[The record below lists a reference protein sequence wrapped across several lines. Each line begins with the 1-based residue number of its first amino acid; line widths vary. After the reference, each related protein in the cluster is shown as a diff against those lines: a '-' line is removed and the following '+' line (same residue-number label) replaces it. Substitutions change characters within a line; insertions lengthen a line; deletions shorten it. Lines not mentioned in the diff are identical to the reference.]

1 MPSLWNI
8 KKGEAME
15 ITLLF
20 QGGLNGVMLG
30 LNYALIAL
38 GLSLIFGIMGIV
50 NFAHGEMYM
59 LGGYVAYFLIGRFGL
74 DFFTTIIASII
85 VIGLLGMMF
94 EKGIFRPL
102 TIRPR
107 EALTSLIAAVGL
119 AWVLQMLA
127 VICFGDLDRKV
138 PSTFKGV
145 INMGGVVITKERLVT
160 IVIGIVLV
168 LLLNLF
174 LLRTRL
180 GNAIRAVAQDKEA
193 AALQG
198 IQVSRVSAL
207 SFGIGCAL
215 AGSAG
220 ALMAPIFSVSPFLGG
235 EVILKAFLVVILG
248 GMGSIPGAMLGG
260 LVLGFIESFG
270 SLFFTVPI
278 VSTITFVIIIII
290 LIIRPQ
296 GLLGHE

>member
-1 MPSLWNI
+1 
-8 KKGEAME
+8 ME
-15 ITLLF
+15 ITLLL

-30 LNYALIAL
+30 LNYGLIAL

-59 LGGYVAYFLIGRFGL
+59 LGGYVAYYLVGRFRFN
-74 DFFTTIIASII
+74 FFMTMVAG
-85 VIGLLGMMF
+85 VVLVGLLGALI
-94 EKGIFRPL
+94 EKTLFRPL
-102 TIRPR
+102 TTRPR

-127 VICFGDLDRKV
+127 VICFGELDRNV
-138 PSTFKGV
+138 PSSFKG
-145 INMGGVVITKERLVT
+145 IIHMGGVVITKERLAA
-160 IVIGIVLV
+160 IVIALVLV
-168 LLLNLF
+168 SVLTLF
-174 LLRTRL
+174 LMKTRI
-180 GNAIRAVAQDKEA
+180 GMAIRAVAQDKEA

-198 IQVSRVSAL
+198 IQVSRISSL

-215 AGSAG
+215 AGAAG
-220 ALMAPIFSVSPFLGG
+220 VLMAPIFCVSPFLGG

-278 VSTITFVIIIII
+278 VNAITFVLIIMI
-290 LIIRPQ
+290 LIVRPQ

>member
-1 MPSLWNI
+1 
-8 KKGEAME
+8 ME
-15 ITLLF
+15 ITLLL
-20 QGGLNGVMLG
+20 QGGLNGIMLG

-59 LGGYVAYFLIGRFGL
+59 LGGYVAYFLMDKFGL
-74 DFFTTIIASII
+74 DLFSTIIVAI
-85 VIGLLGMMF
+85 VIVGSLGALF
-94 EKGIFRPL
+94 EKIIFRPL
-102 TIRPR
+102 TLRPK
-107 EALTSLIAAVGL
+107 EALTSMIAAVGL
-119 AWVLQMLA
+119 AWILQMLA
-127 VICFGDLDRKV
+127 VICFGELDRKV
-138 PSTFKGV
+138 PSTFKG
-145 INMGGVVITKERLVT
+145 IISMGGVVITKERLIAI
-160 IVIGIVLV
+160 IVGITLV

-174 LLRTRL
+174 LLRTRM
-180 GNAIRAVAQDKEA
+180 GTAIRAVAQDKEA

-198 IQVSRVSAL
+198 VNVSKVSAI

-220 ALMAPIFSVSPFLGG
+220 ALMSPIFSVNPFLGG

-248 GMGSIPGAMLGG
+248 GMGNIPGAMLGG
-260 LVLGFIESFG
+260 LVIGFIESLG
-270 SLFFTVPI
+270 SLFFTAPT
-278 VSTITFVIIIII
+278 VSTITFNLIILI

>member
-1 MPSLWNI
+1 
-8 KKGEAME
+8 ME

-74 DFFTTIIASII
+74 DFFTAIIGAVII
-85 VIGLLGMMF
+85 IGLLGMLV
-94 EKGIFRPL
+94 EKIIFRPL
-102 TIRPR
+102 MVRPK

-127 VICFGDLDRKV
+127 VIGFGDLDRKV
-138 PSTFKGV
+138 PSTFNGI
-145 INMGGVVITKERLVT
+145 INMGGVIITKERLVT
-160 IVIGIVLV
+160 IIIGLGLVI
-168 LLLNLF
+168 LLNLF

-180 GNAIRAVAQDKEA
+180 GTAIRAVAQDKEA

-198 IQVSRVSAL
+198 VKVSRISAL

-270 SLFFTVPI
+270 SLFFTVPT
-278 VSTITFVIIIII
+278 VSAITFSLII
-290 LIIRPQ
+290 LLLIVRPQ

>member
-1 MPSLWNI
+1 
-8 KKGEAME
+8 ME
-15 ITLLF
+15 ITLLL
-20 QGGLNGVMLG
+20 QGGLNGIMLG

-59 LGGYVAYFLIGRFGL
+59 LGGYVAYFLIGGLGL
-74 DFFTTIIASII
+74 DFFSTIIAAVLII
-85 VIGLLGMMF
+85 GMLGMLF
-94 EKGIFRPL
+94 EKIIFRPL
-102 TIRPR
+102 TMRPK
-107 EALTSLIAAVGL
+107 EALTSMIAAVGL

-127 VICFGDLDRKV
+127 VIFFGDLDRKV
-138 PSTFKGV
+138 PSTFKGI
-145 INMGGVVITKERLVT
+145 INMGGVIITKERLIT
-160 IVIGIVLV
+160 IIIGIVLV
-168 LLLNLF
+168 LLLNIF
-174 LLRTRL
+174 LLRTRM
-180 GNAIRAVAQDKEA
+180 GTAIRAVAQDKEA

-198 IQVSRVSAL
+198 VKVSRVSAL
-207 SFGIGCAL
+207 SFGVGCAL

-220 ALMAPIFSVSPFLGG
+220 ALMSPIFSVSPFLGG

-270 SLFFTVPI
+270 SLFFTVPT
-278 VSTITFVIIIII
+278 VSAITFSLIILI

>member
-1 MPSLWNI
+1 
-8 KKGEAME
+8 ME

-59 LGGYVAYFLIGRFGL
+59 LGGYVAYFLIGQFGL
-74 DFFTTIIASII
+74 DFFSAIIGAVVI
-85 VIGLLGMMF
+85 IGLLGMLF
-94 EKGIFRPL
+94 EKIIFRPL
-102 TIRPR
+102 TMRPK
-107 EALTSLIAAVGL
+107 EALTSMIAAVGL

-138 PSTFKGV
+138 PSTFKGI

-160 IVIGIVLV
+160 IIVGIVLV

-174 LLRTRL
+174 LLRTRM
-180 GNAIRAVAQDKEA
+180 GIAIRAVAQDKEA

-198 IQVSRVSAL
+198 VQVSRISAL

-235 EVILKAFLVVILG
+235 DVILKAFLVVILG

-270 SLFFTVPI
+270 SLFFTVPT
-278 VSTITFVIIIII
+278 VSAITFSLII
-290 LIIRPQ
+290 LILIVRPQ

>member
-1 MPSLWNI
+1 
-8 KKGEAME
+8 ME

-59 LGGYVAYFLIGRFGL
+59 LGGYVAYFLIGVLGL
-74 DFFTTIIASII
+74 DFFSTIIGAVVI
-85 VIGLLGMMF
+85 IGLLGMLF
-94 EKGIFRPL
+94 EKIIFRPL
-102 TIRPR
+102 TMRPK
-107 EALTSLIAAVGL
+107 EALTSMIAAVGL

-138 PSTFKGV
+138 PSTFKGI
-145 INMGGVVITKERLVT
+145 INMGGVIITKERLVT
-160 IVIGIVLV
+160 IIIGIVLV
-168 LLLNLF
+168 VLLNLF
-174 LLRTRL
+174 LLRTRM
-180 GNAIRAVAQDKEA
+180 GTAIRAVAQDKEA

-198 IQVSRVSAL
+198 VKVGRISAI
-207 SFGIGCAL
+207 SFGVGCAL

-220 ALMAPIFSVSPFLGG
+220 ALMSPIFSVSPFLGG

-270 SLFFTVPI
+270 SLFFTVPT
-278 VSTITFVIIIII
+278 VSAITFSLII
-290 LIIRPQ
+290 LILIVRPQ

>member
-1 MPSLWNI
+1 
-8 KKGEAME
+8 ME

-59 LGGYVAYFLIGRFGL
+59 LGGYVAYFLIGQFGL
-74 DFFTTIIASII
+74 DFYSAIVAAVII
-85 VIGLLGMMF
+85 IGLLGMLF
-94 EKGIFRPL
+94 EKIIFRPL
-102 TIRPR
+102 TMRPK
-107 EALTSLIAAVGL
+107 EALTSMIAAVGL

-138 PSTFKGV
+138 PSTFKGI
-145 INMGGVVITKERLVT
+145 INMSGVIITKERLVT
-160 IVIGIVLV
+160 IIIGIILV

-174 LLRTRL
+174 LLRTRM

-198 IQVSRVSAL
+198 VQVSRISAL

-215 AGSAG
+215 AGAAG
-220 ALMAPIFSVSPFLGG
+220 ALMSPIFSVSPFLGG

-270 SLFFTVPI
+270 SLFFTVPT
-278 VSTITFVIIIII
+278 VSAITFILIIII
-290 LIIRPQ
+290 LIIRPR

>member
-1 MPSLWNI
+1 
-8 KKGEAME
+8 ME
-15 ITLLF
+15 ITLLL

-30 LNYALIAL
+30 LNYGLIAL

-59 LGGYVAYFLIGRFGL
+59 LGGYVAYYLVGRFRINFL
-74 DFFTTIIASII
+74 ATMIAGVAI
-85 VIGLLGMMF
+85 VGLLGALI
-94 EKGIFRPL
+94 EKILFRPL
-102 TIRPR
+102 TTRPK

-127 VICFGDLDRKV
+127 VICFGELDRNV
-138 PSTFKGV
+138 PSAFKG
-145 INMGGVVITKERLVT
+145 IIHMGGVVITKERLAA
-160 IVIGIVLV
+160 IIIALVLV
-168 LLLNLF
+168 SVLTLF
-174 LLRTRL
+174 LMKTTI
-180 GNAIRAVAQDKEA
+180 GMAIRAVAQDKEA

-198 IQVSRVSAL
+198 IQVSRINSLA
-207 SFGIGCAL
+207 FGIGCAL
-215 AGSAG
+215 AGAAG
-220 ALMAPIFSVSPFLGG
+220 VLMAPIFCVSPFLGG

-270 SLFFTVPI
+270 SLFFTVPT
-278 VSTITFVIIIII
+278 VNAITFVLIIII
-290 LIIRPQ
+290 LIVRPQ

>member
-1 MPSLWNI
+1 
-8 KKGEAME
+8 ME
-15 ITLLF
+15 ITLLL

-30 LNYALIAL
+30 LNYGLIAL

-59 LGGYVAYFLIGRFGL
+59 LGGYVAYFLVGRFGFN
-74 DFFTTIIASII
+74 FFATIIAGVVI
-85 VIGLLGMMF
+85 VGLLGILF
-94 EKGIFRPL
+94 EKILFRPL
-102 TIRPR
+102 TTRPK

-127 VICFGDLDRKV
+127 VICFGELDRNV
-138 PSTFKGV
+138 PSAFKGI
-145 INMGGVVITKERLVT
+145 INMGGVVITKERLAT
-160 IVIGIVLV
+160 IMIAIVLV
-168 LLLNLF
+168 LMLNLF
-174 LLRTRL
+174 LLRTRI
-180 GNAIRAVAQDKEA
+180 GKAIRAVAQDKEA

-198 IQVSRVSAL
+198 IQVSHISAL

-215 AGSAG
+215 AGAAG
-220 ALMAPIFSVSPFLGG
+220 VLMAPIFGVSPFLGG

-270 SLFFTVPI
+270 SLFFTVPT
-278 VSTITFVIIIII
+278 VSAITFILIIII
-290 LIIRPQ
+290 LIVRPQ

>member
-1 MPSLWNI
+1 
-8 KKGEAME
+8 ME

-20 QGGLNGVMLG
+20 QGGLNGIMLG

-59 LGGYVAYFLIGRFGL
+59 LGGYVSYFLIGRFGF
-74 DFFTTIIASII
+74 DFFTTIIAAII
-85 VIGLLGMMF
+85 IIGLLGMLF
-94 EKGIFRPL
+94 EKSIFRPL
-102 TIRPR
+102 TMRPK
-107 EALTSLIAAVGL
+107 EALTSMIAAVGL

-127 VICFGDLDRKV
+127 VICFGDLDRNV
-138 PSTFKGV
+138 PSTFKGI

-160 IVIGIVLV
+160 IIIGIVLV

-174 LLRTRL
+174 LLRTRM

-198 IQVSRVSAL
+198 VQVSRISAL

-270 SLFFTVPI
+270 SLFFTVPT
-278 VSTITFVIIIII
+278 VSAITFVLIIVI

>member
-1 MPSLWNI
+1 
-8 KKGEAME
+8 ME

-59 LGGYVAYFLIGRFGL
+59 LGGYVSYFLIGRFGF
-74 DFFTTIIASII
+74 DFFTSIIAAI
-85 VIGLLGMMF
+85 VIIGLLGMLF
-94 EKGIFRPL
+94 EKSIFRPL
-102 TIRPR
+102 TTRPR

-127 VICFGDLDRKV
+127 VICFGDLDRNV
-138 PSTFKGV
+138 PSTFKGI

-160 IVIGIVLV
+160 IIIGIVLV

-174 LLRTRL
+174 LLRTRM

-198 IQVSRVSAL
+198 VQVSRISAL

-215 AGSAG
+215 AGAAG

-270 SLFFTVPI
+270 SLFFAVPTV
-278 VSTITFVIIIII
+278 SAITFVLIIVI

>member
-1 MPSLWNI
+1 
-8 KKGEAME
+8 ME
-15 ITLLF
+15 ITLLS
-20 QGGLNGVMLG
+20 QGALNGVMLG

-59 LGGYVAYFLIGRFGL
+59 LGGYVAYFMIGQYGL
-74 DFFTTIIASII
+74 DFFSAIIGAV
-85 VIGLLGMMF
+85 VITGLLGMF
-94 EKGIFRPL
+94 LEKIIFRPL
-102 TIRPR
+102 TTRPK
-107 EALTSLIAAVGL
+107 EALTTLIAAVGL

-127 VICFGDLDRKV
+127 MLSFGDLDRNV
-138 PSTFKGV
+138 PSTFRGI

-160 IVIGIVLV
+160 IIVAIALV
-168 LLLNLF
+168 ALLNLF

-180 GNAIRAVAQDKEA
+180 GSAIRAVAQDKEA

-198 IQVSRVSAL
+198 IRVTRISAL
-207 SFGIGCAL
+207 TFGIGCAL

-220 ALMAPIFSVSPFLGG
+220 ALMAPIFFVSPFLGG

-260 LVLGFIESFG
+260 LILGFIESFG
-270 SLFFTVPI
+270 SLFFTVPT
-278 VSTITFVIIIII
+278 VSAITFV
-290 LIIRPQ
+290 LIIFVLIIKPQ

>member
-1 MPSLWNI
+1 
-8 KKGEAME
+8 ME
-15 ITLLF
+15 ITLLL

-30 LNYALIAL
+30 LNYGLIAL

-59 LGGYVAYFLIGRFGL
+59 LGGYVAYYLVGRFGFN
-74 DFFTTIIASII
+74 FFTTIIAGVVI
-85 VIGLLGMMF
+85 VGLLGALI
-94 EKGIFRPL
+94 EKTIFRPL
-102 TIRPR
+102 TTRPK
-107 EALTSLIAAVGL
+107 EAMTSLIAAVGL

-127 VICFGDLDRKV
+127 VICFGELDRNV
-138 PSTFKGV
+138 PSAFKG
-145 INMGGVVITKERLVT
+145 IIHMGGVVITKERLAT
-160 IVIGIVLV
+160 IIIALVLV
-168 LLLNLF
+168 LMLNLF
-174 LLRTRL
+174 LLRTRM
-180 GNAIRAVAQDKEA
+180 GMAIRAVAQDKEA

-198 IQVSRVSAL
+198 IQVSRISAL

-215 AGSAG
+215 AGAAG
-220 ALMAPIFSVSPFLGG
+220 VLMAPIFCVSPFLGG

-270 SLFFTVPI
+270 SLFFTVPT
-278 VSTITFVIIIII
+278 VSAITFVLIIII
-290 LIIRPQ
+290 LIVRPQ

>member
-1 MPSLWNI
+1 
-8 KKGEAME
+8 
-15 ITLLF
+15 
-20 QGGLNGVMLG
+20 MLG

-59 LGGYVAYFLIGRFGL
+59 LGGYVAYYVIGRFGL
-74 DFFTTIIASII
+74 DFFTAIVASVV
-85 VIGLLGMMF
+85 VIGLLGMLF
-94 EKGIFRPL
+94 EKIIFRPL
-102 TIRPR
+102 TMRPK

-119 AWVLQMLA
+119 AWVLQMLT

-138 PSTFKGV
+138 PSTFSG
-145 INMGGVVITKERLVT
+145 IIHMGGVVITKERLAT
-160 IVIGIVLV
+160 IIIGIVLV
-168 LLLNLF
+168 MLLNLF
-174 LLRTRL
+174 LLRTRM
-180 GNAIRAVAQDKEA
+180 GNAIRAVAQDRDA

-198 IQVSRVSAL
+198 VRVSRVSAL

-220 ALMAPIFSVSPFLGG
+220 ALMSPIFSVSPFLGG

-270 SLFFTVPI
+270 SLFFAVPTV
-278 VSTITFVIIIII
+278 SAITFIMIIVI
-290 LIIRPQ
+290 LIGRPQ